1 MNADAPGLVVQ
12 PQHGRAAGA
21 KVALGRGD
29 RFFWGVAVEHGT
41 VDARKKW
48 GRGHSGGDG
57 GEVISEK
64 ENPPDVFLTLGDV
77 ERLRLR
83 TEVDRPAHAADFAA
97 DGANTQLVGGES
109 ESPRRVCAQVRTRR
123 RTW

>member
-1 MNADAPGLVVQ
+1 M
-12 PQHGRAAGA
+12 
-21 KVALGRGD
+21 
-29 RFFWGVAVEHGT
+29 
-41 VDARKKW
+41 
-48 GRGHSGGDG
+48 
-57 GEVISEK
+57 ISDK

-109 ESPRRVCAQVRTRR
+109 ESPRRVRAQVRTQR